1 MYSERMT
8 RVALRPATS
17 ADIPFIMTTERLP
30 GYDKLVGRFDED
42 VHRANLADDNW
53 LYFIGLDAAG
63 SAQGFAILQ
72 DRKKLDGNEF
82 LRRIAVSNAGGGFGR
97 PFLAA
102 IIDWVFTETQAQRF
116 YLHVR
121 NDNARARHVYTSL
134 GFVSE
139 GPESDEEP
147 DSTTMSLT
155 RAAWDSHQPKR

>member
-1 MYSERMT
+1 M
-8 RVALRPATS
+8 VALRRAKP
-17 ADIPFIMTTERLP
+17 ADIAFIMATERLP

-53 LYFIGLDAAG
+53 LYFIGQGAEG
-63 SAQGFAILQ
+63 ERQGFAILQ
-72 DRKKLDGNEF
+72 DRKRPDGNEF
-82 LRRIAVSNAGGGFGR
+82 LRRIAVVNAGGGFGK
-97 PFLAA
+97 PFLTA
-102 IIDWVFTETQAQRF
+102 IVDWVFTRTQAQRF

-147 DSTTMSLT
+147 DSTTMALLKSCW
-155 RAAWDSHQPKR
+155 R